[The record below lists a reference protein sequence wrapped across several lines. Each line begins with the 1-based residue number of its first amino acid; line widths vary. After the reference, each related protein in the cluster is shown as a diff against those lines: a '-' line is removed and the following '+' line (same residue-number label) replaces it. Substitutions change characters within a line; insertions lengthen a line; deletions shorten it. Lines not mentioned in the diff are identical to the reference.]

1 MKYIL
6 KDNQNQFFFSWEKSI
21 SYHAGLKKKLKKID
35 RINLLH
41 VSNYDTLTKR
51 NQILIYLFFLLER
64 NTPRMAEYQTV
75 VLEEEKKSTRNDVA
89 INK

>member
-6 KDNQNQFFFSWEKSI
+6 KDNQNQFFFLMRKEYILSCSI
-21 SYHAGLKKKLKKID
+21 KKKLKKID

-51 NQILIYLFFLLER
+51 NQILIYLFFYWKGTHHEWP
-64 NTPRMAEYQTV
+64 NTKQLYW
-75 VLEEEKKSTRNDVA
+75 KKKKNPQEMMLQ
-89 INK
+89 